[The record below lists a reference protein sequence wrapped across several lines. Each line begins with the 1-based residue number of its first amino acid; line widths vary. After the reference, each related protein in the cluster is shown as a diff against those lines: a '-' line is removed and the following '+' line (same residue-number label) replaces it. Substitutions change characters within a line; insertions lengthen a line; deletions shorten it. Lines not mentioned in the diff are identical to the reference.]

1 MKEDENMGYDL
12 LDEKIIKL
20 LDNVMSDNNISSLQ
34 KNIDQIIEIITDEVF
49 RQQYK
54 SLYYLFQ
61 NDTKKIE
68 AWGNKLKI
76 NTLEDFKIFAYA
88 VFWMANTMSS
98 SLYKHFLEEEQ
109 KNKEYEN
116 AKTLRKSKYLYPVL
130 DLLEKNGELPQKAIA
145 ENLSISTN
153 ALSNF
158 FRRNKKYG
166 LWDCVTYKKRNYY
179 HLTIQGKNYLESLQ
193 KGNT

>member
-12 LDEKIIKL
+12 LDEKIITL
-20 LDNVMSDNNISSLQ
+20 WDNAMSDNDISSLQ

-61 NDTKKIE
+61 DGTKKIE

-109 KNKEYEN
+109 KNKEYED
-116 AKTLRKSKYLYPVL
+116 AKSLRKSKYLYSVL
-130 DLLEKNGELPQKAIA
+130 DLLERNGELPQKAIA
-145 ENLSISTN
+145 KNLSISTN

-166 LWDCVTYKKRNYY
+166 LWDCVTYGKHNYY
-179 HLTIQGKNYLESLQ
+179 RLTIQGKNYLESLQ
-193 KGNT
+193 KENT